1 MILMEIKNLKRVS
14 NFLRAVLGD
23 ENQPSVIVNSVKTTM
38 TFEC

>member
-14 NFLRAVLGD
+14 NILRAVLGD